1 MKLKTKLIVGS
12 ILLGIVPV
20 GIAGSMITWQANQEA
35 RVVIE
40 DQAKN
45 QLISIR
51 GMKKNQ
57 IEAYFQTIRDQVL
70 TFSNDRMIIEAMKA
84 FTPAFKNYQKEIQAS
99 PQDFNSWK
107 SNLST
112 YYQKDF
118 MEEYGRRNPSQN
130 TRTASYFSQ
139 LNLNSIALQY
149 HYIKANPYSLGRK
162 DEFASSKDSTT
173 YSRWHE
179 QYHPHI
185 RDFLKRFG
193 YYDIFLV
200 DADSGDIVYSV
211 FKELDYSTSLI
222 NGPYAETGI
231 GQVFQ
236 EANTSDDSRSV
247 SLVDFAPYP
256 PSYEDSASFIASPIF
271 DGSTKVGVLIFQMPI
286 DRINAIM
293 TNHED
298 WKRVGLGDSGET
310 YLIGPDYTM
319 RNQSRFLLEDK
330 PNYLATI
337 QAGNLPEPI
346 LNLIKAKN
354 TSIGLQPVHTQGT
367 QNALAGKTDFAIF
380 PDYRG
385 VPVLSAYAP
394 LKIPGLHWVI
404 MSEIDESEA
413 FSPIETLKHQIVMST
428 LGVTGIM
435 LIFSVGL
442 GWFFAVRTTRPIQL
456 LQSTI
461 DSIRENSHMNKR
473 VDIHSQD
480 EIGGL
485 AGSYNAL
492 LDHLQVVNNQMKK
505 ASQNVSNLASVV
517 LDLVAPM
524 STSLHQQSN
533 KASAVA
539 SSAAE
544 MASMVNSVAY
554 SAQNAATLTQEADS
568 ETCKIETVVSNT
580 TSGMTRLADIVG
592 DSQRKVSSMVEHSD
606 QIGAV
611 IRIIDDIAEQT
622 NLLALNA
629 AIEAARAGEQGR
641 GFAVVADEVRKLAER
656 TTKSTKE
663 ITEMI
668 HAMQEE
674 TRSTVGVMEKGT
686 QEATNAMALAN
697 QSSESLSLII
707 RSVNQVSDQMNQI
720 AAATEEQSATTGQIK
735 GNIENVA
742 TVSQENEASLGMVTR
757 ATMRLWGYAV
767 AVQWVAAQEAGTLTT
782 EPELS
787 LARVGLDPIFLDHL
801 YTTFLKSHSS
811 VSALLGSLESEK
823 RKALMLTEIVAL
835 IQYGRGETTGKAVLD
850 LIGLNHVWL
859 GMEAS
864 MHRFWVESLLQTLEQ
879 FDSKWSPE
887 LKTTWA
893 QSLKRG
899 VEYLT
904 TQAMATKVKA

>member
-12 ILLGIVPV
+12 ILLAIIPIGV
-20 GIAGSMITWQANQEA
+20 AGSIITWQANQEA
-35 RVVIE
+35 RIALEEQV
-40 DQAKN
+40 KN

-51 GMKKNQ
+51 EMKKNQ

-70 TFSNDRMIIEAMKA
+70 TFSNDRMIIEAMKDFNAA
-84 FTPAFKNYQKEIQAS
+84 FRNFQEEIQGTS
-99 PQDFNSWK
+99 QDINSWK
-107 SNLST
+107 TSLSK

-118 MEEYGRRNPSQN
+118 TEEYARRNPSHD
-130 TRTASYFSQ
+130 AHALSYFSQ
-139 LNLNSIALQY
+139 LDQDSIALQY
-149 HYIKANPYSLGRK
+149 QYIKANPSPLGSK
-162 DEFASSKDSTT
+162 DELSSAKDGTT

-179 QYHPHI
+179 RYHPHI
-185 RDFLKRFG
+185 RDFLKKFG
-193 YYDIFLV
+193 FYDIFLV
-200 DADSGDIVYSV
+200 DAASGDIVYSV
-211 FKELDYSTSLI
+211 FKELDYTTSLLD
-222 NGPYAETGI
+222 GPYAKTGI
-231 GQVFQ
+231 GQAFQ
-236 EANTSDDSRSV
+236 EANASGNSQSV
-247 SLVDFAPYP
+247 ALVDFAPYP

-271 DGSTKVGVLIFQMPI
+271 DGSTKIGVLIFQMPI

-293 TNHED
+293 TNQEE
-298 WKRVGLGDSGET
+298 WKRVGLGDSGVT
-310 YLIGPDYTM
+310 YLIGPDSTM

-330 PNYLATI
+330 TQYLNTI
-337 QAGNLPEPI
+337 EASGLPAPVI
-346 LNLIKAKN
+346 RLISAKN
-354 TSIGLQPVHTQGT
+354 TSIGLQPVRTQGT
-367 QNALAGKTDFAIF
+367 QAALAGKTEFAIF

-385 VPVLSAYAP
+385 IPVLSAYAP
-394 LKIPGLHWVI
+394 IHIPGLQWVI
-404 MSEIDESEA
+404 MSEIDEAEA
-413 FSPIETLKHQIVMST
+413 FSPIKTLNHQIVMST
-428 LGVTGIM
+428 VWITGIM

-442 GWFFAVRTTRPIQL
+442 GWFFAARTTRPIQL

-461 DSIRENSHMNKR
+461 ESIGEHSHFNKR
-473 VDIHSQD
+473 VAVHSQD
-480 EIGGL
+480 EIGAL

-492 LDHLQVVNNQMKK
+492 LDRLQVVNNQMKQ
-505 ASQNVSNLASVV
+505 ASQNVSNLANVV

-524 STSLHQQSN
+524 SISLHRQSN
-533 KASAVA
+533 KATAVA

-544 MASMVNSVAY
+544 MASMVKSVAH

-568 ETCKIETVVSNT
+568 ETSKIEIVVSNT
-580 TSGMTRLADIVG
+580 ASGMTRLAEIVEN
-592 DSQRKVSSMVEHSD
+592 SQRKVSAMAEHSD

-611 IRIIDDIAEQT
+611 TKMIDDIAEQT

-641 GFAVVADEVRKLAER
+641 GFAVVADEVRILAER

-674 TRSTVGVMEKGT
+674 TRSTVGVMAKGS
-686 QEATNAMALAN
+686 QEATNAVSLAN

-742 TVSQENEASLGMVTR
+742 AVSQENEAALGMVTR

-787 LARVGLDPIFLDHL
+787 LARVGLDPTFLDHL
-801 YTTFLKSHSS
+801 YTNFLKSHAS

-835 IQYGRGETTGKAVLD
+835 LQFGRGEKTGKVVLD
-850 LIGLNHVWL
+850 LIGLNHAWL
-859 GMEAS
+859 GMS
-864 MHRFWVESLLQTLEQ
+864 PTMHHFWVESLMSALEQ
-879 FDSKWSPE
+879 IDHKWSPE
-887 LKTTWA
+887 LKTTWTHA
-893 QSLKRG
+893 LKRG
-899 VEYLT
+899 AEYLT
-904 TQAMATKVKA
+904 TQAMAVKAMA

>member
-12 ILLGIVPV
+12 ILLAIIPV
-20 GIAGSMITWQANQEA
+20 GVAGSIITWQANQEA
-35 RVVIE
+35 RVALE
-40 DQAKN
+40 EQAKN

-51 GMKKNQ
+51 EMKKNQ

-70 TFSNDRMIIEAMKA
+70 TFSNDRMVIEAMK
-84 FTPAFKNYQKEIQAS
+84 
-99 PQDFNSWK
+99 DFNSAFKSFQEEINASNQDVNSWK
-107 SNLST
+107 TSLST
-112 YYQKDF
+112 YYQTDF
-118 MEEYGRRNPSQN
+118 TEEYARRNPSHNAQ
-130 TRTASYFSQ
+130 ALSYLSQ
-139 LNLNSIALQY
+139 LDQDSIALQY
-149 HYIKANPYSLGRK
+149 QYIKANPHPLGSK
-162 DEFASSKDSTT
+162 DELSSAKDGTT
-173 YSRWHE
+173 YSQWHE
-179 QYHPHI
+179 RYHPHI
-185 RDFLKRFG
+185 RDFLKKFG

-222 NGPYAETGI
+222 DGPYADTGI
-231 GQVFQ
+231 GRVFQ
-236 EANTSDDSRSV
+236 AANASDNSQAV
-247 SLVDFAPYP
+247 TLTDFAPYP

-286 DRINAIM
+286 DRINDIM
-293 TNHED
+293 TNQEE
-298 WKRVGLGDSGET
+298 WKRVGLGNSGET
-310 YLIGPDYTM
+310 YLIGPDSTM

-337 QAGNLPEPI
+337 QAGALPAPI
-346 LNLIKAKN
+346 IKLINAKN
-354 TSIGLQPVHTQGT
+354 TSIGLQPVRTQGT
-367 QNALAGKTDFAIF
+367 QAALAGKTDFAIF

-385 VPVLSAYAP
+385 IPVLSAYAP
-394 LKIPGLHWVI
+394 LRIPGLHWVI
-404 MSEIDESEA
+404 MSEIDEAEA
-413 FSPIETLKHQIVMST
+413 FSPTETLKHQIIKST
-428 LGVTGIM
+428 LWITGIM
-435 LIFSVGL
+435 LMCSVGV
-442 GWFFAVRTTRPIQL
+442 GWIFALRATQPIQR
-456 LQSTI
+456 LQATI
-461 DSIRENSHMNKR
+461 ESIRENSHMEKR
-473 VDIHSQD
+473 VEVHSQD
-480 EIGGL
+480 EIGAL
-485 AGSYNAL
+485 ARSYNAL

-505 ASQNVSNLASVV
+505 ASQNVSNLAGVV

-524 STSLHQQSN
+524 STSLHRQSN
-533 KASAVA
+533 QASAVA
-539 SSAAE
+539 TSAAE
-544 MASMVNSVAY
+544 MASMVNSVAH

-580 TSGMTRLADIVG
+580 TSGMTRLAEIVG
-592 DSQRKVSSMVEHSD
+592 DSQRKVSAMAEHSD
-606 QIGAV
+606 KIGAV
-611 IRIIDDIAEQT
+611 TKMIDDIAEQT

-668 HAMQEE
+668 QSMQEE

-686 QEATNAMALAN
+686 QEATNAMSLAN

-720 AAATEEQSATTGQIK
+720 AAATEEQSATTVQIK
-735 GNIENVA
+735 GNIQNVA

-767 AVQWVAAQEAGTLTT
+767 AVNWVAAQEDGTLTT

-787 LARVGLDPIFLDHL
+787 LARVGLDPAFLDQL
-801 YTTFLKSHSS
+801 YTNFLKSHSS

-835 IQYGRGETTGKAVLD
+835 LQFERGENTGKAVLD
-850 LIGLNHVWL
+850 LVGLNHVWL
-859 GMEAS
+859 GMEPS
-864 MHRFWVESLLQTLEQ
+864 MHKFWVESLLKALRQV
-879 FDSKWSPE
+879 DPKWSSE
-887 LKTTWA
+887 LETTWTHA
-893 QSLKRG
+893 LKRG

-904 TQAMATKVKA
+904 TQAMAVKATA